1 MSCLNLKQKLKIIR
15 LALYPAVTIWCCLL
29 AIVVFNV
36 IFGYFMYDIE
46 YGSGPYNV
54 LLALVTGVTTSFI
67 VSIVVELSNNYKNNR
82 LSCYELDEYYHTI
95 INFEL
100 SKNVANKVRN
110 NFEEYKIHD
119 IVQLV
124 WHNLPKMSSVL
135 FSTFENKKAFLT
147 DEEIKILS
155 NIKSEYD
162 DIKTAVCDVI
172 KQPLLYNTLNH
183 PDECFLSN
191 NYPENILKD
200 SSVWLRKYLATKES
214 EEAIHS
220 LTDVVMSDDFLLTQI
235 MSDYNI
241 SIQSMCVCMREYD
254 DCVGS
259 IQKDTS
265 SCDDMN
271 FDFEN
276 ITEEDYKIW
285 LEGIDEDLSE
295 EWKSFVSWYISNSCY
310 RIAQHIEEL
319 EKCLYKRPYV
329 GIFLEL
335 MTKSNNEKFPNY

>member
-1 MSCLNLKQKLKIIR
+1 MSSLNLKQKLNIIR
-15 LALYPAVTIWCCLL
+15 LALYPAVTIWCCLF

-36 IFGYFMYDIE
+36 VFGCFMYDIE
-46 YGSGPYNV
+46 YGSGSYNV
-54 LLALVTGVTTSFI
+54 LFTLVTGVTASLI

-100 SKNVANKVRN
+100 SKNVSNKVRKD
-110 NFEEYKIHD
+110 FEDYKIHD
-119 IVQLV
+119 VVQLV
-124 WHNLPKMSSVL
+124 WHNLPKMSTVL

-155 NIKSEYD
+155 NIKSEYA

-172 KQPLLYNTLNH
+172 KSPLLYSTLNH
-183 PDECFLSN
+183 PDEIYLCN

-200 SSVWLRKYLATKES
+200 LPVWLIRCLATKES
-214 EEAIHS
+214 EEAIHN

-241 SIQSMCVCMREYD
+241 SIQSMCVCMVGDD
-254 DCVGS
+254 DCVGAL
-259 IQKDTS
+259 QKDIS
-265 SCDDMN
+265 SCDDVN

-276 ITEEDYKIW
+276 MTEEDYKTW
-285 LEGIDEDLSE
+285 VEGIDEDLNE
-295 EWKSFVSWYISNSCY
+295 EWKPFVSWYISNSCY
-310 RIAQHIEEL
+310 RIAQYIEQL
-319 EKCLYKRPYV
+319 EKCIYKRPYV
-329 GIFLEL
+329 GIYLEL